1 MKSSLSKFFVL
12 RSENSIEKVIWGIY
26 MLEIINFSKTYKDG
40 KKAVDH
46 LNITVKAGDI
56 FGFIGHN
63 GAGKSTTI
71 KSLVGVID
79 FEEGEIFVDGHSV
92 KKDPIACKR
101 VMAYIPDNP
110 DLYEQLTGIQYL
122 NFVADVFK
130 VPARDRE
137 EQIQKYGDV
146 FEITPYLGDLISSYS
161 HGMKQ
166 KVAIISAVLHKPK
179 LLVLDEP
186 FVGLDPKAAVVLKGI
201 MKELCEKGSAI
212 FFSTHVL
219 DVAEKLCNKVAM
231 INRGKLALSGEVNSL
246 IKEGSLEELFMKEL
260 ANEY

>member
-1 MKSSLSKFFVL
+1 
-12 RSENSIEKVIWGIY
+12 
-26 MLEIINFSKTYKDG
+26 MLEIINFSKTYKGG
-40 KKAVDH
+40 KKAVDL
-46 LNITVKAGDI
+46 LNITVQAGDI

-130 VPARDRE
+130 VSAKDRE
-137 EQIQKYGDV
+137 REIQKYGDA

-219 DVAEKLCNKVAM
+219 DVAEKLCNKIAM

>member
-1 MKSSLSKFFVL
+1 
-12 RSENSIEKVIWGIY
+12 
-26 MLEIINFSKTYKDG
+26 
-40 KKAVDH
+40 
-46 LNITVKAGDI
+46 
-56 FGFIGHN
+56 
-63 GAGKSTTI
+63 
-71 KSLVGVID
+71 
-79 FEEGEIFVDGHSV
+79 
-92 KKDPIACKR
+92 
-101 VMAYIPDNP
+101 
-110 DLYEQLTGIQYL
+110 
-122 NFVADVFK
+122 
-130 VPARDRE
+130 VPAKDRE
-137 EQIQKYGDV
+137 EQIQKYGDA

-219 DVAEKLCNKVAM
+219 DVAEKLCNKIAM
-231 INRGKLALSGEVNSL
+231 INRGKLALSGEVHSL
-246 IKEGSLEELFMKEL
+246 IKESSLEELFMKEL

>member
-1 MKSSLSKFFVL
+1 
-12 RSENSIEKVIWGIY
+12 
-26 MLEIINFSKTYKDG
+26 MLEIINFSKTYKGG
-40 KKAVDH
+40 KKAVNH

-101 VMAYIPDNP
+101 VMAYIPDTP

-137 EQIQKYGDV
+137 EQIQKYGDA

>member
-1 MKSSLSKFFVL
+1 
-12 RSENSIEKVIWGIY
+12 
-26 MLEIINFSKTYKDG
+26 MLEIINFSKTYKGG

-130 VPARDRE
+130 VSAKDRE
-137 EQIQKYGDV
+137 KQIQKYGDA
-146 FEITPYLGDLISSYS
+146 FEITPHLGDLISSYS

-219 DVAEKLCNKVAM
+219 DVAEKLCNKIAM

>member
-1 MKSSLSKFFVL
+1 
-12 RSENSIEKVIWGIY
+12 
-26 MLEIINFSKTYKDG
+26 MLEIINFSKTYKG
-40 KKAVDH
+40 GNKAVDQ
-46 LNITVKAGDI
+46 LNITVQAGDI

-79 FEEGEIFVDGHSV
+79 FEEGEIFIDGHSV

-130 VPARDRE
+130 VSAKDRE
-137 EQIQKYGDV
+137 KDIQKYGDA

-219 DVAEKLCNKVAM
+219 DVAEKLCNKIAM

>member
-1 MKSSLSKFFVL
+1 
-12 RSENSIEKVIWGIY
+12 
-26 MLEIINFSKTYKDG
+26 MLEIINFSKTYKGG

-46 LNITVKAGDI
+46 LNITVQAGDI

-137 EQIQKYGDV
+137 EQIQKYGDA

-219 DVAEKLCNKVAM
+219 DVAEKLCNKIAM

>member
-1 MKSSLSKFFVL
+1 
-12 RSENSIEKVIWGIY
+12 
-26 MLEIINFSKTYKDG
+26 MLEIINFSKTYKGG

-46 LNITVKAGDI
+46 LNITVQAGDI

-92 KKDPIACKR
+92 KKDPIACKK

-130 VPARDRE
+130 VSAKNRE
-137 EQIQKYGDV
+137 EQIQKYGDA

-219 DVAEKLCNKVAM
+219 DVAEKLCNKIAM